1 MNSRLSSS
9 IIIAVFLSS
18 LLVASMSTGNL
29 QNTTSVSSQDNGSQ
43 DFTLDSLPDNQ
54 MSSARSS
61 NNSTSHLAWEW
72 ASSAGSNTDDSG
84 LDIATG
90 PSGDVY
96 ILGQYKD
103 TISFGTL
110 CPTLGTFGSTISS
123 IYVGKFDSTGAC
135 IWIVE
140 VNSTLDAGI
149 FGGAISVDS
158 NENVYITSDFE
169 NNVEMGNISLNR
181 TGNQAFV
188 AKLDQNGTWLWAT
201 PLSYSGAVS
210 NGGRGHG
217 IDTDTNGNVF
227 FVGRSKGT
235 GFDHGFIAKLNSS
248 GVIQWQNELGG
259 NQGSS
264 LSDAAVDSN
273 GNLYVAGWFKGPLS
287 VQIGGTNEYFTS
299 SHGTSG
305 AGHRNSMLVGKLD
318 SSGDW
323 LWFRTTE
330 NGTETAESNSI
341 AINSNDEIY
350 VVGSFYTS
358 PEFGPFT
365 LSTGNTENGF
375 VVKLNS
381 SGDWKW
387 AKHIDCAGTT
397 IPYDVSTDT
406 TGNAYITGKYN
417 GNTVNIG
424 SVYLSPVGGGYD
436 IFVFMVDASGTSQWA
451 QGAGGTDK
459 DIGNAISIDHLGMVY
474 TTGSFGATADFSQL
488 SLITQGASDMFYA
501 RLSSDYDGDGDADTN
516 DDDDDDDYILDV
528 YDLCQFSEIGFR
540 SVAAFDHDSDG
551 CRDADEDEDDDNDG
565 LNDNLDNCARGMTG
579 WTSTNATDYD
589 SDGCNDALE
598 DQDDDSDG
606 IEDYLDLCPRNSGNS
621 TFEFEMGCR
630 DDDGDGR
637 PNIRD
642 PFPHDPTEWS
652 DLDGDG
658 TGDNADEF
666 DTDSTQ
672 QTDTDGDGYG
682 DNEYGNGGDGCPNV
696 WGDSLIDLLGCVDS
710 DDDGWS
716 DIGDAFPQDSTQWL
730 DRDGD
735 HYGDNDDPNATN
747 VDAFP
752 SDGTQWADADLDGH
766 GDNPYGNEGD
776 WFPNDHSRW
785 ADSDRDGV
793 ADEDDDFVNDA
804 SQWLDSDNDGHGD
817 NPSGNQPDNFPDNP
831 DEWIDSDGD
840 GIGNNGDA
848 FPFDSSQQSDGDEDG
863 YGDNLAGRLPDL
875 FPDNPTQWEDIDG
888 DGLGDNQSGTAADP
902 SLNDYD
908 NDGYNDSIDILP
920 KLASPGDH
928 DNDGCLDEE
937 DTFPLNYKE
946 CSDFD
951 GDGEGDNAD
960 TDDDG
965 DGWSDTDELRL
976 NSNPLD
982 SADYP
987 VEGFEIIIPFPGG
1000 AIGLG
1005 AWDLMGIVVGI
1016 PLFTWIA
1023 FGFVTRNRRCLGFE
1037 VMLGEAR
1044 TKQELEDIALKAEY
1058 ALMLRLLGPHQ
1069 GIRLERLRA
1078 ELDDALDGEGMQFDE
1093 NQTDMV
1099 DQELDQMDIRDEMPE
1114 IELADNPKGPPAS
1127 IVAEGMTSGKN
1138 TSEAEPPSPNAV
1150 GIVGQDGYEWLQQG
1164 GATWHRAA
1172 NSGSDWEQWLDD

>member
-1 MNSRLSSS
+1 
-9 IIIAVFLSS
+9 
-18 LLVASMSTGNL
+18 MSTGNL
-29 QNTTSVSSQDNGSQ
+29 QNTTSVSSQDNGGQ
-43 DFTLDSLPDNQ
+43 NFTLDSLPDNL
-54 MSSARSS
+54 MTSARSS
-61 NNSTSHLAWEW
+61 NNSTSQLAWEW
-72 ASSAGSNTDDSG
+72 ASSIGSIMDG
-84 LDIATG
+84 RGIDIATG

-135 IWIVE
+135 KWVVE
-140 VNSTLDAGI
+140 VNSTLPTAI
-149 FGGAISVDS
+149 YGGGISVDS
-158 NENVYITSDFE
+158 NENVHITSDFE
-169 NNVEMGNISLNR
+169 NNVEMGNISLNISGGFGSSYR
-181 TGNQAFV
+181 TAFV

-201 PLSYSGAVS
+201 PLSYSGVVS
-210 NGGRGHG
+210 NGGLGHG
-217 IDTDTNGNVF
+217 IDTDANGNVF
-227 FVGRSKGT
+227 FVGTSKGS
-235 GFDHGFIAKLNSS
+235 GYNHAFIAKLNSN
-248 GVIQWQNELGG
+248 GTIQWQNELGS

-264 LSDAAVDSN
+264 LRDAAVDSN
-273 GNLYVAGWFKGPLS
+273 GNMYVAGWFRGSLS

-299 SHGTSG
+299 TQGSG
-305 AGHRNSMLVGKLD
+305 GHKNSMLVGKLD
-318 SSGDW
+318 SSGNW

-330 NGTETAESNSI
+330 NATEAVESNSI

-365 LSTGNTENGF
+365 LSTGGIENGF
-375 VVKLNS
+375 IVKLNS
-381 SGDWKW
+381 SGDWEW
-387 AKHIDCAGTT
+387 AKEIDCATQT
-397 IPYDVSTDT
+397 IPYGVSTDT

-417 GNTVNIG
+417 GNIVNIDT
-424 SVYLSPVGGGYD
+424 VYLSPVGGGQD
-436 IFVFMVDASGTSQWA
+436 IFVFMVDASGISQWA

-459 DIGNAISIDHLGMVY
+459 DIGNAISVDHLGNVY
-474 TTGSFGATADFSQL
+474 TIGIFGATADFSQL
-488 SLITQGASDMFYA
+488 SLTTQGGVDMFYA
-501 RLSSDYDGDGDADTN
+501 RLSSDYDGDGDADVN

-540 SVAAFDHDSDG
+540 SVGVFDHDSDG

-565 LNDNLDNCARGMTG
+565 LNDNLDNCTRGMTG
-579 WTSTNATDYD
+579 WISNNVTDYD

-621 TFEFEMGCR
+621 TFEFEMGCE

-666 DTDSTQ
+666 DADSTQ

-682 DNEYGNGGDGCPNV
+682 DYEYGNGGDGCPNV

-710 DDDGWS
+710 DGDGWS
-716 DIGDAFPQDSTQWL
+716 DIGDAFPEDSTQWL

-735 HYGDNDDPNATN
+735 HYGDNDGPNATN

-752 SDGTQWADADLDGH
+752 SDGTQWVDADGDGH
-766 GDNPYGNEGD
+766 GDNPYGTEGD
-776 WFPNDHSRW
+776 WFPNDHTRW

-817 NPSGNQPDNFPDNP
+817 NPSGNQPDNFPGNP

-848 FPFDSSQQSDGDEDG
+848 FPFDSSQQSDGDGDG
-863 YGDNLAGRLPDL
+863 YGDNLAGRLPDM

-888 DGLGDNQSGTAADP
+888 DGLGDNQSGTASDP
-902 SLNDYD
+902 YLNDYD

-928 DNDGCLDEE
+928 DNDDCLDEV
-937 DTFPLNYKE
+937 DKFPLDYKE

-976 NSNPLD
+976 NSNPLN

-987 VEGFEIIIPFPGG
+987 VEGIEIVIPFPGG
-1000 AIGLG
+1000 AIGLS
-1005 AWDLMGIVVGI
+1005 AWDLMGIIVGV

-1023 FGFVTRNRRCLGFE
+1023 FGFVTRNGRCLGFE
-1037 VMLGEAR
+1037 VRLSEAR
-1044 TKQELEDIALKAEY
+1044 TKQELEDIALKAEFS
-1058 ALMLRLLGPHQ
+1058 LMLRLLGPHQ

-1078 ELDDALDGEGMQFDE
+1078 ELDDALDGEGMHFNE
-1093 NQTDMV
+1093 NQTDMI
-1099 DQELDQMDIRDEMPE
+1099 DQELDQMDISEDIHENDKFAPS
-1114 IELADNPKGPPAS
+1114 KGPPAS
-1127 IVAEGMTSGKN
+1127 IVAERMTSGKN
-1138 TSEAEPPSPNAV
+1138 TSESQPPSQNAA

-1164 GATWHRAA
+1164 GATWYRSA
-1172 NSGSDWEQWLDD
+1172 NSGSDWEQWLED

>member
-9 IIIAVFLSS
+9 IIIAVFLSF
-18 LLVASMSTGNL
+18 LLVASMSMGNL

-43 DFTLDSLPDNQ
+43 DFTLDSLPDNL
-54 MSSARSS
+54 MTSARSS
-61 NNSTSHLAWEW
+61 NNSTPQLAWEW
-72 ASSAGSNTDDSG
+72 VSSAGSNTDDSG

-135 IWIVE
+135 KWIVE
-140 VNSTLDAGI
+140 VNSTLHAGI
-149 FGGAISVDS
+149 FGGGISVDS

-169 NNVEMGNISLNR
+169 NNVEMGNISINSSYRL
-181 TGNQAFV
+181 AFV
-188 AKLDQNGTWLWAT
+188 AKLDQNGTWLWVT

-217 IDTDTNGNVF
+217 IDTDANGNVF
-227 FVGRSKGT
+227 FVGRSKGS
-235 GFDHGFIAKLNSS
+235 GFDHGFVTRLNSS
-248 GVIQWQNELGG
+248 GIIQWQNDLGG

-264 LSDAAVDSN
+264 LRDVAVDSN
-273 GNLYVAGWFKGPLS
+273 GNLYVTGWFKGSFS
-287 VQIGGTNEYFTS
+287 VQIGGTSESFS
-299 SHGTSG
+299 ST
-305 AGHRNSMLVGKLD
+305 NNDVLVGKLNAA
-318 SSGDW
+318 GNW
-323 LWFRTTE
+323 LWLRTTE
-330 NGTETAESNSI
+330 NSTSIEEGNSI
-341 AINSNDEIY
+341 AVNSNDEIY
-350 VVGSFYTS
+350 VVGSFYHYI
-358 PEFGPFT
+358 EFGPFA
-365 LSTGNTENGF
+365 LSTGSSENGF
-375 VVKLNS
+375 IVKLNS

-387 AKHIDCAGTT
+387 VKKMDCAGTT
-397 IPYDVSTDT
+397 IPYGVSTDT
-406 TGNAYITGKYN
+406 TGDAYVTGKYY
-417 GNTVNIG
+417 GNTVNFG

-436 IFVFMVDASGTSQWA
+436 IFVYKVNASGTSQWA

-459 DIGNAISIDHLGMVY
+459 DIGNAISVDHLGDVY

-540 SVAAFDHDSDG
+540 SVGAFDHDSDG

-565 LNDNLDNCARGMTG
+565 LNDDSDNCSRGMTG
-579 WTSTNATDYD
+579 WISTNVTDYD

-606 IEDYLDLCPRNSGNS
+606 IEDYLDLCPRSSGDS
-621 TFEFEMGCR
+621 TFEFEMGCV

-642 PFPHDPTEWS
+642 PFPYDPTEWS

-658 TGDNADEF
+658 TGDNTDEF
-666 DTDSTQ
+666 DADSTQ

-682 DNEYGNGGDGCPNV
+682 DYEYGNGGDGCPNV

-710 DDDGWS
+710 DGDGWS

-735 HYGDNDDPNATN
+735 YYGDNDGPNATN

-766 GDNPYGNEGD
+766 GDNPYGTEGD
-776 WFPNDHSRW
+776 WFPNDHTRW

-817 NPSGNQPDNFPDNP
+817 NPSGNQPDEFPNNIN
-831 DEWIDSDGD
+831 EWLDSDGD
-840 GIGNNGDA
+840 GIGNNGDV
-848 FPFDSSQQSDGDEDG
+848 FPFDSSQHSDSDGDG
-863 YGDNLAGRLPDL
+863 YGDSLTGSLPDI

-888 DGLGDNQSGTAADP
+888 DGLGDNQSGTVADP
-902 SLNDYD
+902 YLNDYD

-928 DNDGCLDEE
+928 DNDGCLDEV
-937 DTFPLNYKE
+937 DAFPLDYRE

-951 GDGEGDNAD
+951 GDGDGDNAD
-960 TDDDG
+960 TDDDN
-965 DGWSDTDELRL
+965 DGWTDTDELRL

-982 SADYP
+982 SSDYP
-987 VEGFEIIIPFPGG
+987 VEGFEIVIPFPGG

-1005 AWDLMGIVVGI
+1005 AWDLIGIIFGI
-1016 PLFTWIA
+1016 PLFSWIA
-1023 FGFVTRNRRCLGFE
+1023 FGFLTRNARCLEFE
-1037 VMLGEAR
+1037 MLLGKAR
-1044 TKQELEDIALKAEY
+1044 TKQELEDIALKAEHS
-1058 ALMLRLLGPHQ
+1058 LMIRLLGPHQ

-1078 ELDDALDGEGMQFDE
+1078 ELDDALEGEGMQFNE

-1099 DQELDQMDIRDEMPE
+1099 DQEMEQMDIHEEMDGNDMPP
-1114 IELADNPKGPPAS
+1114 ATKGPPAS

-1138 TSEAEPPSPNAV
+1138 TSETTPPSLNAV
-1150 GIVGQDGYEWLQQG
+1150 GIVDKDGYEWLQQS
-1164 GATWHRAA
+1164 GATWYRPA
-1172 NSGSDWEQWLDD
+1172 NSSSDWNQWFDN

>member
-169 NNVEMGNISLNR
+169 NNVEMGNTSLNSSYR
-181 TGNQAFV
+181 LAFV
-188 AKLDQNGTWLWAT
+188 AKLDLNGTWLWAT

-658 TGDNADEF
+658 
-666 DTDSTQ
+666 
-672 QTDTDGDGYG
+672 
-682 DNEYGNGGDGCPNV
+682 
-696 WGDSLIDLLGCVDS
+696 
-710 DDDGWS
+710 
-716 DIGDAFPQDSTQWL
+716 
-730 DRDGD
+730 
-735 HYGDNDDPNATN
+735 
-747 VDAFP
+747 
-752 SDGTQWADADLDGH
+752 
-766 GDNPYGNEGD
+766 
-776 WFPNDHSRW
+776 
-785 ADSDRDGV
+785 
-793 ADEDDDFVNDA
+793 
-804 SQWLDSDNDGHGD
+804 
-817 NPSGNQPDNFPDNP
+817 
-831 DEWIDSDGD
+831 
-840 GIGNNGDA
+840 IGNNGDA

>member
-1 MNSRLSSS
+1 
-9 IIIAVFLSS
+9 
-18 LLVASMSTGNL
+18 MSTGNL

-96 ILGQYKD
+96 ILGHYKD

-169 NNVEMGNISLNR
+169 NNVEMGNTSLNSSYR
-181 TGNQAFV
+181 LAFV
-188 AKLDQNGTWLWAT
+188 AKLDLNGTWLWAT

-658 TGDNADEF
+658 
-666 DTDSTQ
+666 
-672 QTDTDGDGYG
+672 
-682 DNEYGNGGDGCPNV
+682 
-696 WGDSLIDLLGCVDS
+696 
-710 DDDGWS
+710 
-716 DIGDAFPQDSTQWL
+716 
-730 DRDGD
+730 
-735 HYGDNDDPNATN
+735 
-747 VDAFP
+747 
-752 SDGTQWADADLDGH
+752 
-766 GDNPYGNEGD
+766 
-776 WFPNDHSRW
+776 
-785 ADSDRDGV
+785 
-793 ADEDDDFVNDA
+793 
-804 SQWLDSDNDGHGD
+804 
-817 NPSGNQPDNFPDNP
+817 
-831 DEWIDSDGD
+831 
-840 GIGNNGDA
+840 IGNNGDA

-1037 VMLGEAR
+1037 VMLDEAR

>member
-1 MNSRLSSS
+1 
-9 IIIAVFLSS
+9 
-18 LLVASMSTGNL
+18 
-29 QNTTSVSSQDNGSQ
+29 
-43 DFTLDSLPDNQ
+43 
-54 MSSARSS
+54 
-61 NNSTSHLAWEW
+61 
-72 ASSAGSNTDDSG
+72 
-84 LDIATG
+84 
-90 PSGDVY
+90 
-96 ILGQYKD
+96 
-103 TISFGTL
+103 
-110 CPTLGTFGSTISS
+110 
-123 IYVGKFDSTGAC
+123 
-135 IWIVE
+135 
-140 VNSTLDAGI
+140 
-149 FGGAISVDS
+149 
-158 NENVYITSDFE
+158 
-169 NNVEMGNISLNR
+169 
-181 TGNQAFV
+181 
-188 AKLDQNGTWLWAT
+188 
-201 PLSYSGAVS
+201 
-210 NGGRGHG
+210 
-217 IDTDTNGNVF
+217 
-227 FVGRSKGT
+227 
-235 GFDHGFIAKLNSS
+235 
-248 GVIQWQNELGG
+248 
-259 NQGSS
+259 
-264 LSDAAVDSN
+264 
-273 GNLYVAGWFKGPLS
+273 
-287 VQIGGTNEYFTS
+287 
-299 SHGTSG
+299 
-305 AGHRNSMLVGKLD
+305 
-318 SSGDW
+318 
-323 LWFRTTE
+323 
-330 NGTETAESNSI
+330 
-341 AINSNDEIY
+341 
-350 VVGSFYTS
+350 
-358 PEFGPFT
+358 
-365 LSTGNTENGF
+365 
-375 VVKLNS
+375 
-381 SGDWKW
+381 
-387 AKHIDCAGTT
+387 
-397 IPYDVSTDT
+397 
-406 TGNAYITGKYN
+406 
-417 GNTVNIG
+417 
-424 SVYLSPVGGGYD
+424 
-436 IFVFMVDASGTSQWA
+436 
-451 QGAGGTDK
+451 
-459 DIGNAISIDHLGMVY
+459 
-474 TTGSFGATADFSQL
+474 
-488 SLITQGASDMFYA
+488 
-501 RLSSDYDGDGDADTN
+501 
-516 DDDDDDDYILDV
+516 
-528 YDLCQFSEIGFR
+528 
-540 SVAAFDHDSDG
+540 
-551 CRDADEDEDDDNDG
+551 
-565 LNDNLDNCARGMTG
+565 MTG

-606 IEDYLDLCPRNSGNS
+606 IEDYLDLCPRSSGNS
-621 TFEFEMGCR
+621 TFKFERGCK

-642 PFPHDPTEWS
+642 PFPYDTTEWS

-666 DTDSTQ
+666 DADSTQ

-682 DNEYGNGGDGCPNV
+682 DYEYGNGGDGCPNV

-710 DDDGWS
+710 DGDGWS

-735 HYGDNDDPNATN
+735 HYGDNNDTNATN
-747 VDAFP
+747 IDAFP

-766 GDNPYGNEGD
+766 GDNPYGTEGD
-776 WFPNDHSRW
+776 WFPDDHSRW

-848 FPFDSSQQSDGDEDG
+848 FPFDSSQRSDRDGDS

-875 FPDNPTQWEDIDG
+875 FPDNPTQWLDQDA
-888 DGLGDNQSGTAADP
+888 DGLGDNLSGTNADP

-928 DNDGCLDEE
+928 DNDDCLDE
-937 DTFPLNYKE
+937 DDIFPLDYKE

-965 DGWSDTDELRL
+965 DGWTDTDELRL

-987 VEGFEIIIPFPGG
+987 VEGFEIVIPFPGG

-1037 VMLGEAR
+1037 VMLSEAR

-1099 DQELDQMDIRDEMPE
+1099 DQEIELMDIRENIPE
-1114 IELADNPKGPPAS
+1114 NDILPASKGPPAS

-1138 TSEAEPPSPNAV
+1138 TSEAEPPSLNAV

-1164 GATWHRAA
+1164 GATWYRPA
-1172 NSGSDWEQWLDD
+1172 NSEQDWAQWMD

>member
-169 NNVEMGNISLNR
+169 NNVEMGNTSLNSSYR
-181 TGNQAFV
+181 LAFV
-188 AKLDQNGTWLWAT
+188 AKLDLNGTWLWAT

-658 TGDNADEF
+658 
-666 DTDSTQ
+666 
-672 QTDTDGDGYG
+672 
-682 DNEYGNGGDGCPNV
+682 
-696 WGDSLIDLLGCVDS
+696 
-710 DDDGWS
+710 
-716 DIGDAFPQDSTQWL
+716 
-730 DRDGD
+730 
-735 HYGDNDDPNATN
+735 
-747 VDAFP
+747 
-752 SDGTQWADADLDGH
+752 
-766 GDNPYGNEGD
+766 
-776 WFPNDHSRW
+776 
-785 ADSDRDGV
+785 
-793 ADEDDDFVNDA
+793 
-804 SQWLDSDNDGHGD
+804 
-817 NPSGNQPDNFPDNP
+817 
-831 DEWIDSDGD
+831 
-840 GIGNNGDA
+840 IGNNGDA

-1037 VMLGEAR
+1037 VMLDEAR